1 MQKDFC
7 LFILDLVPMLREYG
21 NVSYDNQSTDHR
33 SLQPNDIPEVT
44 VLSPNNNPPNSVW
57 PKIKNL
63 KNVDSRTVVPIL
75 IIDLPD

>member
-21 NVSYDNQSTDHR
+21 NVSYDYQSTDHR
-33 SLQPNDIPEVT
+33 SLDSHDIPEVT
-44 VLSPNNNPPNSVW
+44 VLSPNHNPSSSVW

-75 IIDLPD
+75 IIDIPD

>member
-1 MQKDFC
+1 MRKDFC

-21 NVSYDNQSTDHR
+21 NVSYDYQSPNQR
-33 SLQPNDIPEVT
+33 SLESSDIPEVS
-44 VLSPNNNPPNSVW
+44 VLSPNPNPPISAC

-63 KNVDSRTVVPIL
+63 KDVDTRTVVPIL